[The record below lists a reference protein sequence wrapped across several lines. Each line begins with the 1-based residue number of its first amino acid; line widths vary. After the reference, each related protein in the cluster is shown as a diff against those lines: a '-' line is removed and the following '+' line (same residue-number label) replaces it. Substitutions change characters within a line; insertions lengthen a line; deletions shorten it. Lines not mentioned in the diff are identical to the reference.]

1 MEDLKNRLIE
11 YHEMEGISYKQVAKE
26 LGISLNIMYNYT
38 ADVRDLKPHVKLA
51 LDKYLT
57 EKGY

>member
-1 MEDLKNRLIE
+1 MNDLKDRLIK
-11 YHEMEGISYKQVAKE
+11 YHEIEGVSYKQIAKD

-38 ADVRDLKPHVKLA
+38 GDVRDLKPHIKLA

-57 EKGY
+57 ERGY